1 MFDQVK
7 KKDEDN
13 WEQKDGQRDARVGP
27 EVEAGEVEGG
37 HYGERLQFHL
47 AEAHPWQGHQC
58 QNVVGKYEDEG
69 GQKEQLHSC
78 LAQGWHKT
86 THPKCTLSLVQ
97 KEKVAEEVMTSIEL

>member
-13 WEQKDGQRDARVGP
+13 REQKDGQRDSCVGP

-37 HYGERLQFHL
+37 HYGERLHL

-69 GQKEQLHSC
+69 GQQEQLHSC

-86 THPKCTLSLVQ
+86 DYPKCTLSLVQ